1 MSPYPGPVPVA
12 DVHLWKTE
20 ATQRLLGYTIALTE
34 EAWHEP
40 SLLPG
45 WSRAHVAT
53 HLARNAEHTR
63 GIIEAAT
70 GHRPQPE
77 HPGPEQV
84 KQELELGADRS
95 GLQLQIDLDST
106 AGALQN
112 TIEAVNDWTPIVRI
126 DGADLPLS
134 TVPLMRLHEVYV
146 HQLDLKCGFTP
157 DGVDPAAA
165 AWLLRWTLF
174 RLRDARLPRIELT
187 TDTVSDVI
195 GGGEERLAVRGSD
208 ARVWGWLTG
217 RVDPGIIEGTGGV
230 RLPLLG

>member
-12 DVHLWKTE
+12 DVHVWKTE

-34 EAWHEP
+34 TAWHEA

-45 WSRAHVAT
+45 WTRAHVAT

-63 GIIEAAT
+63 AIIEAAVA
-70 GHRPQPE
+70 GGPQPDR
-77 HPGPEQV
+77 PGPDQV
-84 KQELELGADRS
+84 KRELEAGADRT
-95 GLQLQIDLDST
+95 GLELQIDLDST

-112 TIEAVNDWTPIVRI
+112 TIEAVTDWTPIVRI

-134 TVPLMRLHEVYV
+134 TVPLMRLHEVYL
-146 HQLDLKCGFTP
+146 HELDLDCGFTP

-174 RLRDARLPRIELT
+174 RLRNARMARVALT

-195 GGGEERLAVRGSD
+195 GDGERRLSVRGSD
-208 ARVWGWLTG
+208 ARVWSWLTG
-217 RVDPGIIEGTGGV
+217 RGDPDIIDGAEGV
-230 RLPLLG
+230 RLGLLG

>member
-12 DVHLWKTE
+12 DVHTWKTE
-20 ATQRLLGYTIALTE
+20 ATQRLLGLTIALTE

-53 HLARNAEHTR
+53 HLARDAEFVR

-70 GHRPQPE
+70 SGRPQPA

-84 KQELELGADRS
+84 KQELEAGADRS
-95 GLQLQIDLDST
+95 GLELQIDLDST

-112 TIEAVNDWTPIVRI
+112 TIEAVTDWTPSVRI
-126 DGADLPLS
+126 DGAELPLS
-134 TVPLMRLHEVYV
+134 AVPLMRLHEVYV
-146 HQLDLKCGFTP
+146 HQLDLDCGFTA

-165 AWLLRWTLF
+165 AWLLRWALF
-174 RLRDARLPRIELT
+174 RLRAARLPRIVLR
-187 TDTVSDVI
+187 TDTISDVI
-195 GGGEERLAVRGSD
+195 GHGERRLKVSGSD
-208 ARVWGWLTG
+208 ARVWAWLTG
-217 RVDPGIIEGTGGV
+217 RGDPAIVEGADGE

>member
-1 MSPYPGPVPVA
+1 MSLYPGPVPVA

-34 EAWHEP
+34 DAWHEP

-53 HLARNAEHTR
+53 HLARNAEYVR

-70 GHRPQPE
+70 AGLPQQE
-77 HPGPEQV
+77 HPDPERV
-84 KQELELGADRS
+84 KQELEAGADRS
-95 GLQLQIDLDST
+95 GLDLQIDLDST
-106 AGALQN
+106 AGALQG
-112 TIEAVNDWTPIVRI
+112 TIEAVTDWTPLVRL

-134 TVPLMRLHEVYV
+134 AVPLMRLHEVYL
-146 HQLDLKCGFTP
+146 HHLDLDCGFTA

-174 RLRDARLPRIELT
+174 RLRNLRSPRIDLR
-187 TDTVSDVI
+187 TDTVADAI
-195 GGGEERLAVRGSD
+195 GHGAERLRIQGTD
-208 ARVWGWLTG
+208 ARVWAWLTG
-217 RVDPGIIEGTGGV
+217 RGDPDIVEGADGV
-230 RLPLLG
+230 RLALLG